1 MNGET
6 TLGTNGYM
14 IPVKTLDTLLKENG
28 DYGKQITYLKVDIEG
43 TEIPSMKQWLK
54 SDVFN
59 FVGQLGI
66 EMHTSV
72 NQYLNPHTNGVI
84 RGILKFFR
92 EIAEKQKL
100 YPVEYN
106 PNLCVGKSS
115 DKARKYY
122 SFHDLLFTRKG

>member
-1 MNGET
+1 
-6 TLGTNGYM
+6 
-14 IPVKTLDTLLKENG
+14 
-28 DYGKQITYLKVDIEG
+28 
-43 TEIPSMKQWLK
+43 MKQWLK
-54 SDVFN
+54 SKVFN

-72 NQYLNPHTNGVI
+72 NQHLNAHTNGLI
-84 RGILKFFR
+84 KGILKFFR

-122 SFHDLLFTRKG
+122 SFHDLLFIRK